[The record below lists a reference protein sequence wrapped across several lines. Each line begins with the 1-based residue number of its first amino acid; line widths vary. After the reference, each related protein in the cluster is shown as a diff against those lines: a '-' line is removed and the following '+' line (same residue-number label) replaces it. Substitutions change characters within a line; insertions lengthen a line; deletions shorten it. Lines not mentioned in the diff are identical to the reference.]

1 MGGGLLG
8 SPWLVGGL
16 ACLLVAGIYFF
27 VWPRAQVAGTN
38 SGWSRLVIRWFHGL
52 VWLLLGGSFFARGG
66 YLPGGR
72 TTTNILALSAL
83 VCYVIFMF
91 ALIRARRGT
100 R

>member
-1 MGGGLLG
+1 
-8 SPWLVGGL
+8 
-16 ACLLVAGIYFF
+16 
-27 VWPRAQVAGTN
+27 
-38 SGWSRLVIRWFHGL
+38 L